1 MDSVLA
7 EALPVLQAIMP
18 GFVVTF
24 IFYWLSDAPKP
35 GQFERVIQALMS
47 TVVIQVVVEVIRW
60 LALLAGQF
68 HSLGQWT
75 DGVAMGWSVT
85 IAVGSGLLL
94 AKWANNDAIYA
105 ICRDL
110 RLTSRSADGEWRFA
124 HRTQKDRGVTLQLKD
139 GRRLAGYP
147 RAWPTDPTTGHYLI
161 IQPTWIVDGSYEPAD
176 RITSML
182 ISVTDVAWT
191 EFLDQPEEE
200 DES

>member
-7 EALPVLQAIMP
+7 EALPVLQAVMP

-47 TVVIQVVVEVIRW
+47 TVVIQVIVDVIRS
-60 LALLAGQF
+60 LSLLVGQY
-68 HSLGQWT
+68 HSLGPWT
-75 DGVAMGWSVT
+75 DNVTVGFKIT

-94 AKWANNDAIYA
+94 AKWANSDAIYSV
-105 ICRDL
+105 CRDL
-110 RLTSRSADGEWRFA
+110 KLTSRSADGEWRFA

-147 RAWPTDPTTGHYLI
+147 RAWPTDPGTGHYLI
-161 IQPTWIVDGSYEPAD
+161 IQPTWIVGGSYEPAD

-182 ISVTDVAWT
+182 ISVADVAWT
-191 EFLDQPEEE
+191 EFLDRPEEE

>member
-7 EALPVLQAIMP
+7 EALPVLQAVMP

-47 TVVIQVVVEVIRW
+47 TVVIQVVVDVIRS
-60 LALLAGQF
+60 LSLLVGQY
-68 HSLGQWT
+68 HSLGPWT
-75 DGVAMGWSVT
+75 DNVASGCKIT

-94 AKWANNDAIYA
+94 ARWANSDAIYSVF
-105 ICRDL
+105 RDL
-110 RLTSRSADGEWRFA
+110 KLTSRSADGEWRFA

-147 RAWPTDPTTGHYLI
+147 RAWPTDPATGHYLI
-161 IQPTWIVDGSYEPAD
+161 IQPTWIVDGRYEPAD

-182 ISVTDVAWT
+182 ISIADVAWT
-191 EFLDQPEEE
+191 EFLDRPEEE